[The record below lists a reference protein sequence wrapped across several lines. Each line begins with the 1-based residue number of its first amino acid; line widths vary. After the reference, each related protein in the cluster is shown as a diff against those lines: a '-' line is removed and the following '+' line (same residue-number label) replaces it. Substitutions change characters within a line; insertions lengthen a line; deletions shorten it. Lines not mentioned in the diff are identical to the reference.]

1 MFTLNNA
8 RSVHAS
14 DPRAWAWSALR
25 KFQNI
30 ELVTGKIATIQSVED
45 PRWMKDVRKQARQ
58 IRYCLIQA
66 REYFA
71 AAEVVSLATKPNL
84 LYYGTMSLA
93 LAEILL
99 KQSGDSSLDR
109 ARAEHRHHGLLMT
122 AGEFPRDA
130 ALGVSAAALRATPM
144 VKDGRRKGTFELW
157 HRTARESPLAG
168 QIRQHQVGGG
178 VTESF
183 RLLLGAIDQ
192 VYPALPEQGI
202 TLAQALEAI
211 PLLSDEISGAGLA
224 PAFVRG
230 RCQREEW
237 LGDQWRFNLHITLH
251 PSPLNA
257 ALLEK
262 INVEPRAI
270 NRLSISEV
278 GEGLHIVVENDA
290 LELVSIP
297 LPPAVMVSKDE
308 WRMWTNDP
316 PLDEFG
322 YLYTALFIA
331 GNYAR
336 YYPDRWLADVEDSTP
351 LSLAIEQL
359 CALAEWRVPW
369 LALCELEG
377 CLLVNAG

>member
-1 MFTLNNA
+1 MLTLSNA
-8 RSVHAS
+8 RTVHAS

-30 ELVTGKIATIQSVED
+30 ELVTGKIAAVQSVED
-45 PRWMKDVRKQARQ
+45 PRWMKNVRKQARQ

-71 AAEVVSLATKPNL
+71 AAEGVSLATKPNL

-122 AGEFPRDA
+122 AGEFPSDA

-144 VKDGRRKGTFELW
+144 VRDKRRKGTFELW
-157 HRTARESPLAG
+157 HRTAREHPLAG
-168 QIRQHQVGGG
+168 QLRQYEAGGG

-192 VYPALPEQGI
+192 GYAALPEQGI
-202 TLAQALEAI
+202 SLAQALEAI
-211 PLLSDEISGAGLA
+211 PMLSDEMSAAGLS

-230 RCQREEW
+230 RCQRDNWPGE
-237 LGDQWRFNLHITLH
+237 LWRFNLHLIFH
-251 PSPLNA
+251 PNPLNA
-257 ALLEK
+257 ILLEK
-262 INVEPRAI
+262 INLLPRAI
-270 NRLSISEV
+270 NRMSFSEI
-278 GEGLHIVVENDA
+278 GEGLHVVIENDY
-290 LELVSIP
+290 LEAVNIP

-316 PLDEFG
+316 HLNEFG
-322 YLYTALFIA
+322 YLYAALFIA

-336 YYPDRWLADVEDSTP
+336 YYPDRWLADVEASTP

-359 CALAEWRVPW
+359 CSLAEWRVPW